1 MPTFKDYLDNAW
13 LSVSG
18 AIALVHSYFFLNQEF
33 TKQGLEGLE
42 KYHDLLR
49 WPSIIFRLCND
60 LSTSAVFILQHSI
73 MFFCVE

>member
-1 MPTFKDYLDNAW
+1 MPTFEDYLNNAW

-18 AIALVHSYFFLNQEF
+18 AIALVHSYFFLNQKF
-33 TKQGLEGLE
+33 SKQALEGLE

-60 LSTSAVFILQHSI
+60 MSTSMVFFLQNNI
-73 MFFCVE
+73 P